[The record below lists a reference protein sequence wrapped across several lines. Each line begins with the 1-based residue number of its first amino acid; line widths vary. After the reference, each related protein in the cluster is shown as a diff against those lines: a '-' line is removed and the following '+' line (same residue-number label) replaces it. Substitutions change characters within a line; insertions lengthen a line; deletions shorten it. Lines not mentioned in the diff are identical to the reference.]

1 MMENVLRAAGEASLS
16 AGVMILAVLVLRA
29 WFQDRT
35 PRRAF
40 CLLWDMVLVRLLVLG
55 ALPSPVSVRRWMPGP
70 AAETAVFREAQALDA
85 VVTDIG
91 IVPQREWI
99 SQVYLL
105 EGSASC
111 IETTQAPA
119 SPDWWTILCA
129 LWLGVALL
137 LAGGFLWSHL
147 RSRRV

>member
-91 IVPQREWI
+91 MVPRGEWT
-99 SQVYLL
+99 SQTFLL
-105 EGSASC
+105 EDTGAC
-111 IETTQAPA
+111 IGTAQTL
-119 SPDWWTILCA
+119 SLI
-129 LWLGVALL
+129 
-137 LAGGFLWSHL
+137 HI
-147 RSRRV
+147 

>member
-1 MMENVLRAAGEASLS
+1 MTQTEPAGKRSEASLS

-70 AAETAVFREAQALDA
+70 AAETAVDGAGD
-85 VVTDIG
+85 G
-91 IVPQREWI
+91 P
-99 SQVYLL
+99 
-105 EGSASC
+105 
-111 IETTQAPA
+111 PA
-119 SPDWWTILCA
+119 SP
-129 LWLGVALL
+129 G
-137 LAGGFLWSHL
+137 
-147 RSRRV
+147 